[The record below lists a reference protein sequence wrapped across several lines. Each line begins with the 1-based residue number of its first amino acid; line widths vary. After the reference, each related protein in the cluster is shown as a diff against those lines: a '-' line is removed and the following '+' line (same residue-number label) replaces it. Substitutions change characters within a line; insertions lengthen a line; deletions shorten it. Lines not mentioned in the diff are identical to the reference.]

1 LRLTDSGRPSFAAW
15 TARHLGRKVRIMID
29 GGVISEPYLPGP
41 IDGGSFLVIGPTAQE
56 IDALIPRLLD
66 GRSVVS
72 VDIKD

>member
-1 LRLTDSGRPSFAAW
+1 
-15 TARHLGRKVRIMID
+15 MID
-29 GGVISEPYLPGP
+29 GRVISEPYLPGP